1 MSTTPL
7 NLVTD
12 TVELPAPR
20 IDSVLAPGAAP
31 DAEALLRL
39 VEVTLRELHPGAAD
53 LPPVTLASRLVQDL
67 GLDSLARMELLLRA
81 ERAFGVALPEDA
93 LAAAETVADLLQ
105 ALGRGHPQ
113 GPAPARPPP
122 AALAAP
128 GTAGAPETAS
138 TLLDVLAWHVREHPG
153 RVQVTVL
160 QDGEERP
167 ITYGALAADA
177 AAVAA
182 GLQALGVAPRETVA
196 IMLPTCP
203 EYFGTYLGI
212 LMAGAIPVP
221 IYPPGRLSQIEE
233 HVLRHGALLG
243 NARAVA
249 LVTVPEARLVAR
261 LLQARVAG
269 LRAVVTPQQLAAR
282 GGTPAPVAVTGE
294 DIAFIQYT
302 SGSTGSPKGVVLS
315 HANLLA
321 NIRAMAQAIGANPR
335 DVFVS
340 WLPLYHDM
348 GLIGAWLGSLYVGM
362 PLVVMSPLAFLA
374 RPLYWLQT
382 LQRWG
387 GTLSAGPNFAYELCL
402 KRIDDAALAELDLR
416 SVRLLFN
423 GAEAVSAAT
432 VRRFSERFAACG
444 LRAEAVA
451 PVYGLAEASVGLLF
465 PPLGRVAPV
474 DAVQRE
480 AFSREGRALPAVADD
495 SNALRFVGCG
505 RPLAGHAVR
514 IVDAEGRE
522 LGERV
527 EGRLEFR
534 GPSATRG
541 YFRDPQKTA
550 QLFHDGWLD
559 TGDRAYAAAG
569 DIYITGRAKDIVIRG
584 GRNLYP
590 EEIEDAVG
598 QVEGI
603 RKGCVAVFGSPDAAT
618 GTERL
623 VVLAEARPGPAAS
636 APRLREAVARAVI
649 DTIGEPPDEV
659 VLAPP
664 HTVLKT
670 SSGKIRRSAC
680 RALYERGG
688 GLGPAPPHR
697 QLLRLAAGAARLRL
711 QRVARAAGSL
721 LFAGHAALLFWLFA
735 PLTWLLILG
744 QPSPARAWALGRA
757 FARALLALTG
767 MSPRVEGLQNL
778 PAGACVLVSNHGS
791 YLDGVILV
799 AALPRPCVF
808 VAKAELR
815 QQRIAGPFLRRLL
828 LLALFGIAHIVLLW
842 PGDILLA
849 YALAAL
855 GLLLFAGLRGSVA
868 GTLGAALYLGVA
880 LLWGLSGL
888 FLLNAPEAVLADIRA
903 GLADFAAHVDAAAVV
918 YASGDFAAITRQ
930 RIADYRVFLGSGL
943 VFQLP
948 MMLGVFLIGRWL
960 VDSGRLRDP
969 AAHRGFFSGLA
980 LVGLLLGATGV
991 LASLSFGTRFDA
1003 VTEAGQATLAQ
1014 AWMAAGSLPLS
1025 LAYLALFVLL
1035 ATTAAGA
1042 RLLGLLAPAG
1052 RMALTLYLMQ
1062 SLLASLVFY
1071 GYGLGLAGELGRA
1084 AQLGFVLLV
1093 FALQLLFAHWWLARF
1108 QFGPMEWL
1116 WRAGTY
1122 GYWPPLRRFAAA

>member
-7 NLVTD
+7 NLATD

-20 IDSVLAPGAAP
+20 TDSVLAPGTAP
-31 DAEALLRL
+31 DAAALVRL
-39 VEVTLRELHPGAAD
+39 VQATVGELHPGATD
-53 LPPVTLASRLVQDL
+53 LPPVTLASRLDQDL

-81 ERAFGVALPEDA
+81 ERAFGVALAEDA
-93 LAAAETVADLLQ
+93 LAAAETVGDLLQ
-105 ALGRGHPQ
+105 ALGHGLPLGRAPAKPRP
-113 GPAPARPPP
+113 PAPT
-122 AALAAP
+122 AP

-138 TLLDVLAWHVREHPG
+138 TLLEVLAWHVREHPG
-153 RVQVTVL
+153 RTQVTVL

-167 ITYGALAADA
+167 VTYAALAADA

-182 GLQALGVAPRETVA
+182 GLQALAVAPRETVA

-221 IYPPGRLSQIEE
+221 IYPPGRPSQIEE
-233 HVLRHGALLG
+233 HVLRHGTLLG

-282 GGTPAPVAVTGE
+282 GGTPAPVAVAGE

-321 NIRAMAQAIGANPR
+321 NIRAMAQAIGASPR

-348 GLIGAWLGSLYVGM
+348 GLIGAWLGSLYIGM
-362 PLVVMSPLAFLA
+362 PLAVMSPLAFLA
-374 RPLYWLQT
+374 MPLRWLQA

-402 KRIDDAALAELDLR
+402 RRIDDAALADLDLR

-480 AFSREGRALPAVADD
+480 AFSREGRALPAAGDD
-495 SNALRFVGCG
+495 PNALRFVGCG
-505 RPLAGHAVR
+505 RPLPGHAVR
-514 IVDAEGRE
+514 IVDAQGRE
-522 LGERV
+522 LGQRV

-569 DIYITGRAKDIVIRG
+569 DIFITGRVKDIVIRG

-598 QVEGI
+598 QVPGI
-603 RKGCVAVFGSPDAAT
+603 RKGCVAVFGSPDAAM

-623 VVLAEARPGPAAS
+623 VVLAEARPGPAAA

-680 RALYERGG
+680 RALYESGG
-688 GLGPAPPHR
+688 GRFGPAPRHQ

-711 QRVARAAGSL
+711 QRAARAAGSL
-721 LFAGHAALLFWLFA
+721 MFAGHATLLFWLFA
-735 PLTWLLILG
+735 PPTWLLTLA
-744 QPSPARAWALGRA
+744 QSSPARAWALARA
-757 FARALLALTG
+757 SARALFALTG
-767 MSPRVEGLQNL
+767 MTPRVEGLQNV
-778 PAGACVLVSNHGS
+778 PEGACVLVSNHGS
-791 YLDGVILV
+791 YLDGVILT

-808 VAKAELR
+808 VAKSELR
-815 QQRIAGPFLRRLL
+815 QQRIAGPFLRRLGAVFVDRFDL
-828 LLALFGIAHIVLLW
+828 RQAVEDAE
-842 PGDILLA
+842 A
-849 YALAAL
+849 MAALARRGDAL
-855 GLLLFAGLRGSVA
+855 LVFPEGTFTAAPGLLPFRLGAFLAAAQAQAPVVPVVLRGNRTALPDCSWRPRRARLEVHILPQVQQSSQGDLFAR
-868 GTLGAALYLGVA
+868 
-880 LLWGLSGL
+880 
-888 FLLNAPEAVLADIRA
+888 AV
-903 GLADFAAHVDAAAVV
+903 
-918 YASGDFAAITRQ
+918 
-930 RIADYRVFLGSGL
+930 
-943 VFQLP
+943 
-948 MMLGVFLIGRWL
+948 
-960 VDSGRLRDP
+960 RLRD
-969 AAHRGFFSGLA
+969 AAY
-980 LVGLLLGATGV
+980 
-991 LASLSFGTRFDA
+991 
-1003 VTEAGQATLAQ
+1003 Q
-1014 AWMAAGSLPLS
+1014 
-1025 LAYLALFVLL
+1025 
-1035 ATTAAGA
+1035 
-1042 RLLGLLAPAG
+1042 
-1052 RMALTLYLMQ
+1052 LM
-1062 SLLASLVFY
+1062 
-1071 GYGLGLAGELGRA
+1071 A
-1084 AQLGFVLLV
+1084 AQLET
-1093 FALQLLFAHWWLARF
+1093 AEDER
-1108 QFGPMEWL
+1108 
-1116 WRAGTY
+1116 
-1122 GYWPPLRRFAAA
+1122 